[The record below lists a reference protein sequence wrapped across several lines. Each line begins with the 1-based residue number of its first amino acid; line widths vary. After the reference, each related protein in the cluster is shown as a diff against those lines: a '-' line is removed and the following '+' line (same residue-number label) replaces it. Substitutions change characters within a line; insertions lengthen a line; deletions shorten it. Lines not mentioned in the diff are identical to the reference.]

1 MGPERAHGRD
11 LGDGVVRGAQQVLGV
26 LKLALAEE
34 VPEGHAEAGDLPGQV
49 LARHLEGS
57 RVVVGPHGR
66 SRGKAVVQIERP
78 GPLEELEKDVERELG
93 SASGTHTRGV
103 RELQKSPPAMMQDFG
118 HQTGTWVTGRPA
130 PSLAIRDID
139 PSLVFFWYG
148 DATRDADPAQEPR
161 DERVPHMPSFTRSEW
176 EGEAIL
182 TVVLEERRR
191 SPAARPRDAGT
202 CGCSR

>member
-49 LARHLEGS
+49 LARHLEGL
-57 RVVVGPHGR
+57 RVVVGPHGC

-78 GPLEELEKDVERELG
+78 GPLEELDKNVERKR
-93 SASGTHTRGV
+93 THTRGV
-103 RELQKSPPAMMQDFG
+103 RGLQKSPPAMMQDFG
-118 HQTGTWVTGRPA
+118 HQTGAWVTRRPA
-130 PSLAIRDID
+130 PALAAWNADPPFNFFRDC
-139 PSLVFFWYG
+139 
-148 DATRDADPAQEPR
+148 DATRDIDPAQEPR
-161 DERVPHMPSFTRSEW
+161 DERVPHTPSFTGSEW

-182 TVVLEERRR
+182 TVVLAERKRG
-191 SPAARPRDAGT
+191 PVARPRGAGT